1 MAAPTKTKTA
11 STKDSQTKKPKTAT
25 PNGHGTPASTET
37 TTTTSLASTITL
49 IEYGAGRPDKASY
62 DKEQE
67 TIKAEIDALQ
77 AKAVC
82 VAFVLSFQF
91 VPCSQSE
98 SHSSVHPYAYGRRF
112 VFLIHATRCRCSRVS
127 EAHTTSS

>member
-11 STKDSQTKKPKTAT
+11 STKDSQTKKPKSAT
-25 PNGHGTPASTET
+25 NGHGTPTSTET
-37 TTTTSLASTITL
+37 TTTTIPLASTITL

-67 TIKAEIDALQ
+67 TIKAGIDALQ
-77 AKAVC
+77 VKFVR

-91 VPCSQSE
+91 VPGFQFE
-98 SHSSVHPYAYGRRF
+98 SHSSVHSYAYGRCY
-112 VFLIHATRCRCSRVS
+112 VVVVYTIRCLCSGVS
-127 EAHTTSS
+127 AHTTSS